1 VTREDAGK
9 VPNYDQHVALRDRLG
24 FVVAD
29 VFWGGRNAKPN
40 VEAKGSCAI
49 VAARIL
55 RANFEQWPSRIDVKR
70 DATQA
75 GLFRRLRDLASVYAD
90 KHGVSLRDI
99 ANNHPDQGDTFYL
112 GARTSQASLRVYQPG
127 LKRAQEEGRTGDAI
141 TESERNAVR
150 VELEFKP
157 NKKPAKVAAAT
168 LSPDQLWGVSPWIA
182 EFASE
187 VFAMNVQP
195 ITISDRRESNRNR
208 ALRFMATQYRGHL
221 ADLLRECQG
230 DVSLLGSTILDLADI
245 PHTQ

>member
-1 VTREDAGK
+1 VNREVAGK
-9 VPNYDQHVALRDRLG
+9 VANYDQHVALTDRLG

-40 VEAKGSCAI
+40 VEAKGSCATVI
-49 VAARIL
+49 ATIL

-90 KHGVSLRDI
+90 KHGLQLRDI
-99 ANNHPDQGDTFYL
+99 VNNDPDKGDTFYL
-112 GARTSQASLRVYQPG
+112 GARTSQACIRVYQPG

-141 TESERNAVR
+141 TEAELNAVR
-150 VELEFKP
+150 IELEFKP
-157 NKKPAKVAAAT
+157 HKKPAKAVAAT

-195 ITISDRRESNRNR
+195 ISISDRRESNRNR
-208 ALRFMATQYRGHL
+208 ALRYMATQYRGHL
-221 ADLLRECQG
+221 ADLLGECQG
-230 DVSLLGSTILDLADI
+230 DVALFGSTILDLADI
-245 PHTQ
+245 PYRQ